1 MDFGWSAAQ
10 EEHFARMR
18 TLGAEVQAAAPDD
31 RLGRLAAAGVLGLAL
46 SSDHGGSGLDLL
58 TTAGAFEALGTTC
71 ADGGVLLAAGAH
83 LFGAALTVQRVGT
96 AEQRAAWLPRL
107 ARGEVL
113 ATVAATEEASGSDIA
128 AALATATPRA
138 GGGFS
143 VDGRKRYVTSADRAG
158 LFLVFARQPAPAA
171 GLVAL
176 LVPAGPRVVAGP
188 LWATAGL
195 RGARLAPVEL
205 RDVEVGP
212 EAVLGRAGAGMAV
225 FQIAMAFERALVL
238 AFRLGAMQRQLDAAV
253 TFARQRE
260 AGGVPIAR
268 HQAVAHR
275 VARMKLRLETA
286 RLVLYRAA
294 WVLDRGQRGQ
304 AEAALAKWHV
314 ASEALESALDAV
326 HLRGGAGY
334 LSEGEEPGAIDDA
347 LGGTIHSGTA
357 DVLATI
363 VARWLGV

>member
-1 MDFGWSAAQ
+1 VDFGWSAAQ

-18 TLGAEVQAAAPDD
+18 ALGAEAQAAPPDE
-31 RLGRLAAAGVLGLAL
+31 RLGRLAAGGALGLAI
-46 SSDHGGSGLDLL
+46 SADQGGAGLDLV

-71 ADGGVLLAAGAH
+71 ADGGVLLAVGAH
-83 LFGAALTVQRVGT
+83 LFGVALTLQRVGS
-96 AEQRAAWLPRL
+96 AAQRAAWLPRL
-107 ARGEVL
+107 ASGDVV

-128 AALATATPRA
+128 AVLAVATPRP

-143 VDGRKRYVTSADRAG
+143 IEGRKRYVTSADRAG
-158 LFLVFARQPAPAA
+158 LFLVFARQAPPAS
-171 GLVAL
+171 GLVAV
-176 LVPAGPRVVAGP
+176 LVPAGPQVVAGP
-188 LWATAGL
+188 LWPTAGL
-195 RGARLAPVEL
+195 RGARLAPVDL
-205 RDVEVGP
+205 RGVEVGDD
-212 EAVLGRAGAGMAV
+212 AVLGRAGAGMAV

-238 AFRLGAMQRQLDAAV
+238 AFRLGGMQRQLDAAV
-253 TFARQRE
+253 AFARQRE

-314 ASEALESALDAV
+314 ASEALESALDAA

-334 LSEGEEPGAIDDA
+334 LADGEEPGAIDDA